1 MVYEGGGSRTRQKEK
16 QQSPSV
22 RSTKSASGLSV
33 IKMVAIDTVHCWRCL
48 HHAVYVMGTGTG
60 ALAGRCRASTELAPR
75 GQHIFASGRVA
86 TISFYSFFFYPPSDY
101 EASRALQRC
110 RAITWSAFLSPG
122 LLQPPETP
130 ANATRLSHTTSGLSQ
145 CPLPLDLS
153 SIVRLHSEFLRLVCS
168 LPLLACYFGD
178 PPVFRLSAHSAST
191 TPLSLNFS

>member
-1 MVYEGGGSRTRQKEK
+1 MVYEGEGSRTRQEEK

-33 IKMVAIDTVHCWRCL
+33 IKMVAIDTVHSWRCL
-48 HHAVYVMGTGTG
+48 RHAVYVMGTGTG
-60 ALAGRCRASTELAPR
+60 ALAGRCHASTELAPR

-101 EASRALQRC
+101 EASLARQRC

-130 ANATRLSHTTSGLSQ
+130 ANVTRPSNTTSCLSQ

-153 SIVRLHSEFLRLVCS
+153 SIVRLHSEFLLQPAPTS
-168 LPLLACYFGD
+168 LLLWRPTCF
-178 PPVFRLSAHSAST
+178 SAVRS
-191 TPLSLNFS
+191 FS